1 MALMM
6 IAGQQVLPPG
16 FEAGC
21 CSGNADT
28 ADNYHLPGD
37 AANFARRSSRSAL
50 MPITVSP

>member
-16 FEAGC
+16 FEVGC
-21 CSGNADT
+21 CSRNADT
-28 ADNYHLPGD
+28 VHSYRPPGD
-37 AANFARRSSRSAL
+37 AASFARRSSRSAL